1 MLVIHPTDR
10 TTSMLEA
17 LYRDIDAQVITD
29 DQPTKAIGR
38 LLNHVPTRERIM
50 LLGHG
55 SDKGLFYRKD
65 DTQPEFDRLI
75 VSHSH
80 GFQLRRHG
88 ANLVG
93 IWCCANLFAQ
103 AEGLHGLFS
112 GMIISE
118 MSEAALY
125 GFTTTQAELDR
136 ENVKLAERLRRLLD
150 ERTPLDRIPDRMR
163 ELDDIRSPIT
173 CFNYAHFYY
182 L

>member
-1 MLVIHPTDR
+1 MLVIHPKDR
-10 TTSMLEA
+10 TTFMLEA
-17 LYRDIDAQVITD
+17 LYRDLDAQVITD

-38 LLNHVPTRERIM
+38 LLNHVSTHERVM

-65 DTQPEFDRLI
+65 DTGPGFDRLI

-93 IWCCANLFAQ
+93 IWCHADLFARS
-103 AEGLHGLFS
+103 EGLHGLFS
-112 GMIISE
+112 GMIITE

-125 GFTTTQAELDR
+125 GVATSQVELER
-136 ENVKLAERLRRLLD
+136 ENLKLAQRLRGLLD
-150 ERTPLDRIPDRMR
+150 NQTPLCEIPHRML
-163 ELDDIRSPIT
+163 ELDDVRSPVT
-173 CFNYAHFYY
+173 CFNYAHFFY